1 MAPHHGYN
9 WRNSHIPIDSISMKV
24 CFYNRDQNALS
35 ACRATAHNVE
45 GIFLQATPIEAVL
58 IRPQSGAGREGG
70 GEEVAAR
77 SFGRTIAGTI
87 DHLRISATISM
98 IVGFAD

>member
-1 MAPHHGYN
+1 MAPHHGYY
-9 WRNSHIPIDSISMKV
+9 WRNSHIPIDSISMKA

-35 ACRATAHNVE
+35 ACKATPHNVE
-45 GIFLQATPIEAVL
+45 GCFLQATPIEAVL
-58 IRPQSGAGREGG
+58 IRPQSGAGRE
-70 GEEVAAR
+70 EEVAAR